1 MIDANQVRINELAR
15 ELEVKAKAIIDLL
28 PGYGVTEKK
37 THSSSIPVDVA
48 EKVRRKLA
56 GGEDEPA
63 AAAPKPAEVKAAAP
77 AVVTPTAPRPAI
89 PASAPVAQRPVTPSA
104 PGVAP
109 STGTSSGIG
118 TGTGPSTAAPVVPP
132 PPAARPAVPAASP
145 VAATPAIPGTPAAS
159 SPMAGAPG
167 TAPAAPRPAVTT
179 PTAAPGAP
187 LRTAAPPARP
197 VVPGTAA
204 PGSTATTQPTTQ
216 QPGVQQSGGP
226 RPAVPGGV
234 RPSPQAPMRP
244 GAPPPPA
251 RPGPQPIGNRP
262 AGAAAAPGAAG
273 ARPAAPARPPLPTGN
288 RGPLPTGNRGP
299 VPGTTPGS
307 GRPSGPRPGQPMRP
321 PSGGGPGGTGRSYS
335 PRPTTPG
342 GAPNRPFEQRRGPMP
357 TGTRP
362 GPRAPGRPGMLPPMP
377 DAKAPSKAE
386 PGKPLY
392 TRKPTS
398 RQRPGGADKREQEG
412 ERKLHPTRQR
422 PGFGDRRSAAA
433 VIAPPEPRAPREV
446 AITEGITIRE
456 LAEKLDVRA
465 KELLKTLL
473 DRGVFASINQAL
485 DVPTATTLAE
495 AFSGVVSVVSLEEE
509 MVLEVAKEETKE
521 SLKPRPPVVTVM
533 GHVDHGKTSLLDAI
547 READV
552 AAGEA
557 GGITQHIGAYKV
569 MVNDRSVVFVD
580 TPGHEAFTRMRAR
593 GTKVTDIVV
602 LVVAADDGV
611 MPQTKEAI
619 DHARAAKVPIIVA
632 INKIDKPEAQ
642 VERVKRQLSDVN
654 LVPSEWGGDT
664 EVVEVSAK
672 QKKGIDKLLETILL
686 VADLR
691 ELKANPDAPAAGT
704 VLESRVDKGRGPV
717 ATVLVQNGT
726 LNSGDFFICG
736 AVFGKV
742 RAMFDDRGRVIKDAP
757 PSTPVE
763 VLGLQGV
770 PDAGDHF
777 QVTEEAKARH
787 IVEYRQGKQRDAQ
800 MARSSGARITLDQL
814 HEQLKAGDV
823 KELGIV
829 IKADVQGSVEVLS
842 EMLPKLSTD
851 QVKLKIIGSGVGA
864 VTENDVL
871 LASASGAIVI
881 AFGIRPNRKAMELAQ
896 QEHVDIRSHTIIY
909 EVSDEIKKAMEGLLE
924 PVIQETYVG
933 RAEVR
938 NTFRVK
944 GSGTVA
950 GCYVVDGILKRD
962 AQIRVVRDGAVIYSS
977 KLSSLKRFKDDA
989 SEVRTGFECGV
1000 GIANF
1005 NDVKVGDVLECFQVM
1020 KLSAAEAAAQGT
1032 SAARK

>member
-1 MIDANQVRINELAR
+1 ML
-15 ELEVKAKAIIDLL
+15 
-28 PGYGVTEKK
+28 
-37 THSSSIPVDVA
+37 
-48 EKVRRKLA
+48 
-56 GGEDEPA
+56 
-63 AAAPKPAEVKAAAP
+63 
-77 AVVTPTAPRPAI
+77 
-89 PASAPVAQRPVTPSA
+89 
-104 PGVAP
+104 
-109 STGTSSGIG
+109 
-118 TGTGPSTAAPVVPP
+118 
-132 PPAARPAVPAASP
+132 
-145 VAATPAIPGTPAAS
+145 
-159 SPMAGAPG
+159 
-167 TAPAAPRPAVTT
+167 
-179 PTAAPGAP
+179 
-187 LRTAAPPARP
+187 
-197 VVPGTAA
+197 
-204 PGSTATTQPTTQ
+204 
-216 QPGVQQSGGP
+216 
-226 RPAVPGGV
+226 
-234 RPSPQAPMRP
+234 
-244 GAPPPPA
+244 
-251 RPGPQPIGNRP
+251 
-262 AGAAAAPGAAG
+262 
-273 ARPAAPARPPLPTGN
+273 PPLP
-288 RGPLPTGNRGP
+288 
-299 VPGTTPGS
+299 
-307 GRPSGPRPGQPMRP
+307 
-321 PSGGGPGGTGRSYS
+321 
-335 PRPTTPG
+335 
-342 GAPNRPFEQRRGPMP
+342 
-357 TGTRP
+357 
-362 GPRAPGRPGMLPPMP
+362 P
-377 DAKAPSKAE
+377 DKAPPKAE

-392 TRKPTS
+392 TRRPTQ
-398 RQRPGGADKREQEG
+398 RQRPALDKREIEG

-422 PGFGDRRSAAA
+422 PGAGRAAAA
-433 VIAPPEPRAPREV
+433 VIAPPEPRAPRDV
-446 AITEGITIRE
+446 TITEGITIRE

-547 READV
+547 RSEDV

-569 MVNDRSVVFVD
+569 EVNGRSVVFID

-593 GTKVTDIVV
+593 GAKVTDIVV

-619 DHARAAKVPIIVA
+619 DHAKAANVAIVVA

-642 VERVKRQLSDVN
+642 PERVKRQLADN
-654 LVPSEWGGDT
+654 GLLPAEWGGDT
-664 EVVEVSAK
+664 EFVEVSAK
-672 QKKGIDKLLETILL
+672 QKTGIDKLLETLL
-686 VADLR
+686 ALAELR
-691 ELKANPDAPAAGT
+691 ELKANPDAPATGT

-717 ATVLVQNGT
+717 ATILVQNGT
-726 LNSGDFFICG
+726 LRPSDFFICG

-742 RAMFDDRGRVIKDAP
+742 RAMFDDHGRTVKDAP

-763 VLGLQGV
+763 VLGLQGI
-770 PDAGDHF
+770 PEAGDNF
-777 QVTEEAKARH
+777 QVTDEAKARH
-787 IVEYRQGKQRDAQ
+787 IVEYRQGKQRDAAL
-800 MARSSGARITLDQL
+800 ARTSGGRITLDQL
-814 HEQLKAGDV
+814 HEQLKSGDV

-871 LASASGAIVI
+871 LASASGAIII
-881 AFGIRPNRKAMELAQ
+881 AFGIRPDRKAADLAQ
-896 QEHVDIRSHTIIY
+896 QEHVDIRTHTIIY

-944 GSGTVA
+944 GAGTVA
-950 GCYVVDGILKRD
+950 GCYVVDGVLKRD
-962 AQIRVVRDGAVIYSS
+962 AQVRVVRDGTIVYTS

-989 SEVRTGFECGV
+989 SEVRTGFECGA

-1005 NDVKVGDVLECFQVM
+1005 NDVKVGDILECFQVT
-1020 KLSAAEAAAQGT
+1020 KLSAAEAAAQ
-1032 SAARK
+1032 SNAPASRK

>member
-1 MIDANQVRINELAR
+1 MTDVNQVRINELAR

-37 THSSSIPVDVA
+37 THSSSIPADVA
-48 EKVRRKLA
+48 EKVRKKIQGTAEEEAQAEAAAKAEKEAKEAAAKAARMR
-56 GGEDEPA
+56 PA
-63 AAAPKPAEVKAAAP
+63 APVAPPQATVAPAAVKPSAPAVPAVPVAKPSAPAAPTAVAAAPKAPTPAP
-77 AVVTPTAPRPAI
+77 AVVPPSAKPAAPATAAHAATPIR
-89 PASAPVAQRPVTPSA
+89 PSA
-104 PGVAP
+104 PA
-109 STGTSSGIG
+109 
-118 TGTGPSTAAPVVPP
+118 GPPAAPV
-132 PPAARPAVPAASP
+132 AARPA
-145 VAATPAIPGTPAAS
+145 ATPR
-159 SPMAGAPG
+159 
-167 TAPAAPRPAVTT
+167 PAAPA
-179 PTAAPGAP
+179 GA
-187 LRTAAPPARP
+187 
-197 VVPGTAA
+197 
-204 PGSTATTQPTTQ
+204 QP
-216 QPGVQQSGGP
+216 S
-226 RPAVPGGV
+226 A
-234 RPSPQAPMRP
+234 MRP
-244 GAPPPPA
+244 
-251 RPGPQPIGNRP
+251 
-262 AGAAAAPGAAG
+262 AAAAPGAT
-273 ARPAAPARPPLPTGN
+273 ARPGAQARPGTAPKPGAPSRPLPTGN

-299 VPGTTPGS
+299 LPDAS
-307 GRPSGPRPGQPMRP
+307 RESRPSGPRPGQPMRP
-321 PSGGGPGGTGRSYS
+321 QQPGQGRTFTPRSGGPGGPQS
-335 PRPTTPG
+335 
-342 GAPNRPFEQRRGPMP
+342 RPFEQRRGPMP
-357 TGTRP
+357 TGR
-362 GPRAPGRPGMLPPMP
+362 RPGMLPPFP
-377 DAKAPSKAE
+377 EKLPPKAE

-392 TRKPTS
+392 TRKPPQ
-398 RQRPGGADKREQEG
+398 RQRPVLDKREQEG

-422 PGFGDRRSAAA
+422 PGAGRSAVA
-433 VIAPPEPRAPREV
+433 VIAPPEPRPPREV
-446 AITEGITIRE
+446 TITEGITIRE

-465 KELLKTLL
+465 KELLKNLL

-495 AFSGVVSVVSLEEE
+495 SFSGVVSVVSLEEE

-569 MVNDRSVVFVD
+569 VVNDRAVVFVD

-593 GTKVTDIVV
+593 GAKVTDIVV

-642 VERVKRQLSDVN
+642 LERVKRQLTEAG
-654 LVPSEWGGDT
+654 LMPAEWGGDT
-664 EVVEVSAK
+664 EFVEVSAK
-672 QKKGIDKLLETILL
+672 KKQGIEKLLETILL

-691 ELKANPDAPAAGT
+691 ELKANPDAPATGT

-717 ATVLVQNGT
+717 ATILIQNGT
-726 LNSGDFFICG
+726 LNAGDFFICG
-736 AVFGKV
+736 SVFGKV
-742 RAMFDDRGRVIKDAP
+742 RAMFDDRGWVVNDAP

-770 PDAGDHF
+770 PDAGDLF
-777 QVTEEAKARH
+777 QVTDEAKARH
-787 IVEYRQGKQRDAQ
+787 IVDYRQGKQRDAA
-800 MARSSGARITLDQL
+800 MARISGSRITLDQL

-829 IKADVQGSVEVLS
+829 IKGDVQGSVEVLS

-881 AFGIRPNRKAMELAQ
+881 AFGVRPDRKALDLAQ
-896 QEHVDIRSHTIIY
+896 QEHVDIRTHTIIY
-909 EVSDEIKKAMEGLLE
+909 EVSDELKKAMEGMLE
-924 PVIQETYVG
+924 PVVTETYLG

-944 GSGTVA
+944 GAGTIA

-962 AQIRVVRDGAVIYSS
+962 AQVRVLRDGAVIYTS
-977 KLSSLKRFKDDA
+977 KLNSLKRFKDDA
-989 SEVRTGFECGV
+989 SEVRTGFECGAGV
-1000 GIANF
+1000 ANF
-1005 NDVKVGDVLECFQVM
+1005 NDVKVGDILECFSVTKM
-1020 KLSAAEAAAQGT
+1020 SAAEAAGQGGG
-1032 SAARK
+1032 SGKK

>member
-1 MIDANQVRINELAR
+1 MTDANQVRINELAR

-37 THSSSIPVDVA
+37 THSSSIPADVA
-48 EKVRRKLA
+48 EKVRKKIQGAAEEEAQAEAVAKADKEAKEAAAKAARMRPAAPAAPPQASVAPAVVKPSAPAAPVAPVAKPIAHEAPAAPAPAAHKAPAPPPVVAPPAAKPGAPAATSAAVTPIRHPAPA
-56 GGEDEPA
+56 GAPATPAAARPSAPARPAAPSSSQPSANRPA
-63 AAAPKPAEVKAAAP
+63 AAAPGRAGSPA
-77 AVVTPTAPRPAI
+77 
-89 PASAPVAQRPVTPSA
+89 
-104 PGVAP
+104 
-109 STGTSSGIG
+109 
-118 TGTGPSTAAPVVPP
+118 
-132 PPAARPAVPAASP
+132 
-145 VAATPAIPGTPAAS
+145 
-159 SPMAGAPG
+159 
-167 TAPAAPRPAVTT
+167 
-179 PTAAPGAP
+179 
-187 LRTAAPPARP
+187 
-197 VVPGTAA
+197 
-204 PGSTATTQPTTQ
+204 
-216 QPGVQQSGGP
+216 
-226 RPAVPGGV
+226 
-234 RPSPQAPMRP
+234 RP
-244 GAPPPPA
+244 GAPA
-251 RPGPQPIGNRP
+251 R
-262 AGAAAAPGAAG
+262 
-273 ARPAAPARPPLPTGN
+273 PLPTGN

-299 VPGTTPGS
+299 LPDAS
-307 GRPSGPRPGQPMRP
+307 RESRPSGPRPGQPMRP
-321 PSGGGPGGTGRSYS
+321 QQPGQGRTFAPRSGGPGG
-335 PRPTTPG
+335 PG
-342 GAPNRPFEQRRGPMP
+342 GPQSRPFEQRRGAMP

-362 GPRAPGRPGMLPPMP
+362 GPRAPGRPGMLPPFP
-377 DAKAPSKAE
+377 EKLPPKAE

-392 TRKPTS
+392 TRKPPQ
-398 RQRPGGADKREQEG
+398 RQRPVLDKREQEG

-422 PGFGDRRSAAA
+422 PGAGRSAAAA
-433 VIAPPEPRAPREV
+433 VIAPPEPRPPRDV
-446 AITEGITIRE
+446 TITEGITIRE

-465 KELLKTLL
+465 KDLLKNLL

-495 AFSGVVSVVSLEEE
+495 AFSGVVNVVSLEEE

-569 MVNDRSVVFVD
+569 VVNDRAVVFVD

-593 GTKVTDIVV
+593 GAKVTDIVV

-642 VERVKRQLSDVN
+642 LERVKRQLTENS
-654 LVPSEWGGDT
+654 LMPAEWGGDT
-664 EVVEVSAK
+664 EFVEVSAK
-672 QKKGIDKLLETILL
+672 KKTGIEKLLETILL

-691 ELKANPDAPAAGT
+691 ELKANPDAPATGT

-717 ATVLVQNGT
+717 ATILVQNGT
-726 LNSGDFFICG
+726 LKAGDFFICG
-736 AVFGKV
+736 SVFGKV
-742 RAMFDDRGRVIKDAP
+742 RAMFDDRGRVVKDAP

-770 PDAGDHF
+770 PDAGDLF
-777 QVTEEAKARH
+777 QVTDEAKARH
-787 IVEYRQGKQRDAQ
+787 VVEYRQGKQRDAA
-800 MARSSGARITLDQL
+800 MARISGSRITLDQL

-881 AFGIRPNRKAMELAQ
+881 AFGVRPDRKALDLAQ
-896 QEHVDIRSHTIIY
+896 QEHVDIRTHNIIY
-909 EVSDEIKKAMEGLLE
+909 EVSDELKKAMEGLLE
-924 PVIQETYVG
+924 PVVTETYLG

-944 GSGTVA
+944 GAGTIA

-962 AQIRVVRDGAVIYSS
+962 AQVRVLRDGAVIYTS
-977 KLSSLKRFKDDA
+977 KLTSLKRFKDDA
-989 SEVRTGFECGV
+989 SEVRTGFECGAGV
-1000 GIANF
+1000 ANF
-1005 NDVKVGDVLECFQVM
+1005 NDIKVGDVLECFSVTKM
-1020 KLSAAEAAAQGT
+1020 SAAEAAGQASTPAG
-1032 SAARK
+1032 KK